1 MKKRIISLLLAFA
14 MAVSLVP
21 AALAAPGET
30 PPYSLQ
36 YLDGIEGSEYMG
48 YKEIDDHVLDTGE
61 AVTQVTMEGYDV
73 LDRYLAGNS
82 DWQTIIDPFCQRFL
96 DAGFDSWT
104 AESSYDETDY
114 YFENGTGDRY
124 VILGEKFCQ
133 QVINESGIVYIM
145 HAYSTGYIHEEGAQ
159 PSPDAPPQAAP
170 GLENF
175 MKSQTYT
182 PGQFTDVPADAW
194 YASSVQTAYE
204 LGLVAGVDTNTFAPT
219 NPISIAE
226 TLVLAC
232 RLHNIYWGGD
242 GQFTQGSPWYQV
254 YVDYAAANG
263 IIAAGAFTDY
273 SAPANRQIFAY
284 ILANALPES
293 GLPESPLPAI
303 NSITAE
309 NIPDSGNIAASFLPG
324 VLRLYNAGILTGSD
338 AYGSFNAASSIQRS
352 EVAAIAARMA
362 IPGERKTFTPQ
373 PKPAPAP
380 APETPA
386 APTTGNKDI
395 PDSIAAIVPASAPTT
410 VLDSSA
416 SKSQIKK
423 IYHSYMSTMDT
434 SADFHIGLAAS
445 YVKSGSRAWDRYLE
459 YVAKGQENSITAQE
473 YKAKATSDNVEMM
486 KHLQDARIRLEAIM
500 FGASLYPDFF
510 SEVAEAARA
519 ADSSLHSL
527 AMSPN
532 MYTASIRLITLEG
545 DMALL
550 ELAIDN
556 AKAKIDALP

>member
-73 LDRYLAGNS
+73 FDRYLAGNG
-82 DWQTIIDPFCQRFL
+82 DWQTIIDPFCQRFI
-96 DAGFDSWT
+96 DAGFESWT
-104 AESSYDETDY
+104 STSSTYNETEY

-145 HAYSTGYIHEEGAQ
+145 HAYSTGYIHEEGA
-159 PSPDAPPQAAP
+159 

-175 MKSQTYT
+175 LKSQTYT

-204 LGLVAGVDTNTFAPT
+204 LGLAAGVDTNTFAPT

-232 RLHNIYWGGD
+232 RLHSIYYGGD

-293 GLPESPLPAI
+293 ALPAI
-303 NSITAE
+303 NSITAGT
-309 NIPDSGNIAASFLPG
+309 IPDSGNIAASFLPG

-362 IPGERKTFTPQ
+362 IPSERKTFTPQ
-373 PKPAPAP
+373 PKPATAPAP

-386 APTTGNKDI
+386 APTTGNKDM
-395 PDSIAAIVPASAPTT
+395 PDRVAAVVPASAPTT

-416 SKSQIKK
+416 SKSQIKQIYSNYMRATVTRAGSK
-423 IYHSYMSTMDT
+423 ISFAKSY
-434 SADFHIGLAAS
+434 I
-445 YVKSGSRAWDRYLE
+445 KSGSRAWDRYLE
-459 YVAKGQENSITAQE
+459 YVAKGQENSITALE
-473 YKAKATSDNVEMM
+473 YKTKATSDNVEMM
-486 KHLQDARIRLEAIM
+486 DWLKEAQPYLEAIM

-510 SEVAEAARA
+510 SEVEKAARA

-527 AMSPN
+527 AMSPD
-532 MYTASIRLITLEG
+532 MSVAAIRLITLEG

-556 AKAKIDALP
+556 AKAKIAALP